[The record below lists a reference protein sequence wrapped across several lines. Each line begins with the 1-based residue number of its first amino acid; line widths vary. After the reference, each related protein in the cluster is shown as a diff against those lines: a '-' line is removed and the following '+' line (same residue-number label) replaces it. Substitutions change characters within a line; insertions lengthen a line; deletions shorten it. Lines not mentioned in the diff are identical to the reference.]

1 MALKKLTSNTRWDEI
16 DGEVYIFARK
26 PGDQK
31 WSKAFTC
38 HPATIDLIKRE
49 GLREAVARS
58 LMIPY
63 KKQFEINFI
72 IDKILYKTLT

>member
-31 WSKAFTC
+31 WSKAYLPSCNNRSDKKSRTTRSSSKKFTD
-38 HPATIDLIKRE
+38 PL
-49 GLREAVARS
+49 
-58 LMIPY
+58 
-63 KKQFEINFI
+63 
-72 IDKILYKTLT
+72 

>member
-1 MALKKLTSNTRWDEI
+1 MMPLTTKREIIMALKKLTDNTRWDEI

-38 HPATIDLIKRE
+38 HPATINLIKRE

-58 LMIPY
+58 LLIPY
-63 KKQFEINFI
+63 KK
-72 IDKILYKTLT
+72 

>member
-1 MALKKLTSNTRWDEI
+1 MMPLTTRRGVIMALKKLTSNTRWDEI

-49 GLREAVARS
+49 GLREAVSRS
-58 LMIPY
+58 LLIPC
-63 KKQFEINFI
+63 KK
-72 IDKILYKTLT
+72 

>member
-1 MALKKLTSNTRWDEI
+1 MPPTTEREITMALKKLTSNTRWDEI
-16 DGEVYIFARK
+16 GGEVYIFARK

-58 LMIPY
+58 LLIPY
-63 KKQFEINFI
+63 KK
-72 IDKILYKTLT
+72 

>member
-1 MALKKLTSNTRWDEI
+1 MALKKLTEKTRWDII

-31 WSKAFTC
+31 WVKAFTC
-38 HPATIDLIKRE
+38 HPAVIDLIKSK

-58 LMIPY
+58 LLIPC
-63 KKQFEINFI
+63 KE
-72 IDKILYKTLT
+72 

>member
-1 MALKKLTSNTRWDEI
+1 MMPPTTEREITMALKKLTSNTRWDEI
-16 DGEVYIFARK
+16 GGEVYIFARK

-58 LMIPY
+58 LLIPY
-63 KKQFEINFI
+63 KK
-72 IDKILYKTLT
+72 

>member
-1 MALKKLTSNTRWDEI
+1 MVPLTTKREIIMALKKLTSNTRWDEI

-38 HPATIDLIKRE
+38 HLATIDLIKSQ

-58 LMIPY
+58 LLIPC
-63 KKQFEINFI
+63 KN
-72 IDKILYKTLT
+72 